1 VHPQLLHGGFHWT
14 QRFDT
19 AARERLI
26 DDPAETAALA
36 DHPDFRA
43 AAPTTEHFIPMLY
56 LAGLAAA
63 GDGQTQSLV
72 DGYAYG
78 SLSMAS
84 YVLDGA
90 ATRV

>member
-1 VHPQLLHGGFHWT
+1 
-14 QRFDT
+14 
-19 AARERLI
+19 
-26 DDPAETAALA
+26 
-36 DHPDFRA
+36 
-43 AAPTTEHFIPMLY
+43 MLY

-63 GDGQTQSLV
+63 GDGKTQSLV

-90 ATRV
+90 ARQQSADADGDSPALPDIDPQQTNL